1 MTDNKKKNIKAGLS
15 TVLVH
20 ALIVGLLALL
30 SLSKVQPNKEKEDG
44 VPVLL
49 GMVEDA
55 GGEDLGGVPAEEAS
69 PEGVENQTDETAV
82 EEVPVAPPPAPKPAP
97 APKPT
102 PAPKPQPAAKP
113 LITQEQEKSIAAEE
127 AKKKAAE
134 EAKKKAAEEARIKA
148 EAEAKRKA
156 AEEAAKKRAAEEAAR
171 KKAAEDAARKKAEEE
186 ARKKAEA
193 DRKAAAAAN
202 SRVAGAFGNAG
213 NKGSSGNTAG
223 NGAQGSPTGN
233 SNMGATT
240 GVGGL
245 GTGASAQVG
254 NRSAVYL
261 AKPNYA
267 DPNSEGT
274 VLVAIKVSASG
285 AVISAS
291 VRSSTTSSVA
301 LKNASLA
308 AAKQSRFSAGE
319 KEEDGTITYRFKLK

>member
-30 SLSKVQPNKEKEDG
+30 SLSKAQPNKEKEDG

-55 GGEDLGGVPAEEAS
+55 GGEDLGGLPAEEAS
-69 PEGVENQTDETAV
+69 PEGEENLTDETAV
-82 EEVPVAPPPAPKPAP
+82 EEVPLAPPPTPKPVS

-127 AKKKAAE
+127 A
-134 EAKKKAAEEARIKA
+134 RIKA
-148 EAEAKRKA
+148 EAETKRKA

-171 KKAAEDAARKKAEEE
+171 KKAAEEAARKKAEEE

-202 SRVAGAFGNAG
+202 SRVSGAFGNAG
-213 NKGSSGNTAG
+213 NKGSSGNTTG

-240 GVGGL
+240 GVGGGGVTYKV
-245 GTGASAQVG
+245 GTRIV
-254 NRSAVYL
+254 RYL
-261 AKPNYA
+261 A
-267 DPNSEGT
+267 DPDKTAVTSETEGT
-274 VLVAIKVSASG
+274 IVVSITVTPEG
-285 AVISAS
+285 NVINPKI
-291 VRSSTTSSVA
+291 VNSTTASVA
-301 LKNASLA
+301 LKNAA
-308 AAKQSRFSAGE
+308 IEAAKKTKFTP
-319 KEEDGTITYRFKLK
+319 GTTTDIGTTTYKFKAK

>member
-30 SLSKVQPNKEKEDG
+30 SLSKAQPNKEKEDG

-55 GGEDLGGVPAEEAS
+55 GGEDIGGLPAEEAS
-69 PEGVENQTDETAV
+69 PEGEENLTDETAV
-82 EEVPVAPPPAPKPAP
+82 EEVPLAPPPTPKPVS

-102 PAPKPQPAAKP
+102 PAPKPQSAAKP

-134 EAKKKAAEEARIKA
+134 AA
-148 EAEAKRKA
+148 AKRKT

-171 KKAAEDAARKKAEEE
+171 KKAAEEAARKKAEEE

-202 SRVAGAFGNAG
+202 NRVAGAFGNAG
-213 NKGSSGNTAG
+213 NKGSSGNTTG

-240 GVGGL
+240 GVGGGGVTYKV
-245 GTGASAQVG
+245 GTRIV
-254 NRSAVYL
+254 RYL
-261 AKPNYA
+261 A
-267 DPNSEGT
+267 DPDKTAVTSETEGT
-274 VLVAIKVSASG
+274 IVVSITVTPEG
-285 AVISAS
+285 NVINPKI
-291 VRSSTTSSVA
+291 VNSTTASVA
-301 LKNASLA
+301 LKNAA
-308 AAKQSRFSAGE
+308 IEAAKKTKFTP
-319 KEEDGTITYRFKLK
+319 GTTTDIGTTTYKFKAK